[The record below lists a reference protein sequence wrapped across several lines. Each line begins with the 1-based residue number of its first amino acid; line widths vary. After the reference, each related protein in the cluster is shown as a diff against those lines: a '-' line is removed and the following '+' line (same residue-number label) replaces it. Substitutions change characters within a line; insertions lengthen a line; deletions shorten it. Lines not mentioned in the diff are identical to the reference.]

1 MWSWEVVGSEQ
12 LSQGDP
18 GLCWGRSGFSD
29 CWFDIWACLGS
40 HPSLATRKGATV
52 EVVLA
57 WCPICSSGLCLFFG
71 PFETTDLYSKG
82 SCASINFLASH
93 QLAGSKMVLSR
104 DHVVQKRWS
113 CEVVGSH
120 RCLFDISRPVVY
132 LPSSMPAN
140 IPLSKLT
147 ANAPQV
153 FFQAVFVIWPIWA
166 HISTAK
172 GSCVRSTTLGQP
184 PASRVKMVLSRDHAE
199 QKRWSCEVVG
209 SDQFSQGDPGLCWGR
224 SGFNWLLI
232 WHFMASGI
240 FVDFDASHHVLGS
253 HPSLVTRKDATVEVV
268 LATCHKCSSK
278 LCLLFGRFG
287 PTSLQP
293 KRRRKNDPLGQL
305 VTSCHCLN

>member
-1 MWSWEVVGSEQ
+1 MQKRWSCEVVGSDQ
-12 LSQGDP
+12 FSQGDP

-57 WCPICSSGLCLFFG
+57 WCPICSSGLCLFFAHLR
-71 PFETTDLYSKG
+71 PQIYTAKAAVQ
-82 SCASINFLASH
+82 ASIFFASH

-132 LPSSMPAN
+132 LPSSMAAN

-184 PASRVKMVLSRDHAE
+184 PASRVK
-199 QKRWSCEVVG
+199 
-209 SDQFSQGDPGLCWGR
+209 
-224 SGFNWLLI
+224 N
-232 WHFMASGI
+232 
-240 FVDFDASHHVLGS
+240 
-253 HPSLVTRKDATVEVV
+253 
-268 LATCHKCSSK
+268 
-278 LCLLFGRFG
+278 G
-287 PTSLQP
+287 PE
-293 KRRRKNDPLGQL
+293 
-305 VTSCHCLN
+305 